1 MKGGLWPVAA
11 VAGGFAAVLVWSML
25 EHDPYWRLFEIPSV
39 PAPTYEP
46 VEDLGAVLASVTQE
60 IGNNDVGAISPTAEP
75 LVSAGRANIALDLPL
90 DLPLSIV
97 VREAEAAVIPEPII
111 ALVPPFEPEPM
122 TGPAIDSMIAHQ
134 HRPEYRVHRRQPDE
148 GGDQDRELR

>member
-11 VAGGFAAVLVWSML
+11 VAGGGAAVLVWSMSV
-25 EHDPYWRLFEIPSV
+25 HDPYWRLFEIPSV

-60 IGNNDVGAISPTAEP
+60 IGNNDAGAISPTADP
-75 LVSAGRANIALDLPL
+75 LVSAGRANIALDP
-90 DLPLSIV
+90 PLSIV

>member
-11 VAGGFAAVLVWSML
+11 VAGGVAGVLVWSMSV
-25 EHDPYWRLFEIPSV
+25 HDPYWRLFEIPNV
-39 PAPTYEP
+39 PAPIYEP

-60 IGNNDVGAISPTAEP
+60 FANNDAGAMSPAADP
-75 LVSAGRANIALDLPL
+75 LASAGRANIALDLPL
-90 DLPLSIV
+90 NII
-97 VREAEAAVIPEPII
+97 VREAEAAAIPEPMIT
-111 ALVPPFEPEPM
+111 LVPPFEPEPM

-148 GGDQDRELR
+148 GGDQDRELRH

>member
-11 VAGGFAAVLVWSML
+11 VAGGVAAVLVWSMSV
-25 EHDPYWRLFEIPSV
+25 HDPYWRLFETPSV
-39 PAPTYEP
+39 PAPAYEP

-60 IGNNDVGAISPTAEP
+60 LDNSDAGAMSPATDPLASAE
-75 LVSAGRANIALDLPL
+75 RANIPL
-90 DLPLSIV
+90 DLHLNIV
-97 VREAEAAVIPEPII
+97 VREAEAAAIPEPMI

-122 TGPAIDSMIAHQ
+122 AGPAIDSMIARQ
-134 HRPEYRVHRRQPDE
+134 HRPEYGVHRRQPDE